1 MPRRSTRVYVLGL
14 CVVAGVI
21 SVLSVANV
29 SRPTD
34 IVWFALLV
42 LLTEQLKS
50 RLGRNV
56 IVSLTSVVA
65 VATYPVL
72 GMWGAPALIGALFA
86 TRHDNPVF
94 KRAYN
99 VAQNVVCT
107 FIGGFTYITLGGE
120 VGDLARD
127 SFPQILLQI
136 TAAIVAYHVANA
148 ALLIGVLWLDG
159 GRAPVRALR
168 ANFFEVFLSFLG
180 YSYLGLL
187 LAVLWLGQLGPFAGL
202 LLLVPLLVARW
213 AFAQYAAEQKSHQ
226 STLQALAQAIET
238 KDLYTRGHGER
249 VARAARLLGTQM
261 GWDGDRLDAVAEAGL
276 LHDVGKIGVPTR
288 ILQKDGR
295 LTEEEF
301 EAIKQHPLH
310 GVEVVGDIAFL
321 EDARAGIMHHHER
334 YDGTGYPSGLRAGDI
349 PVFARVLSI
358 SDAFD
363 CMTSVRSYRAAR
375 PVPEA
380 LDELRRCRGSHFD
393 PELVDKFVTAV
404 EREGWQPAPAQPVQP
419 TPAARQKVLFDH
431 DDPVHPPQVEGS
443 AEANS

>member
-1 MPRRSTRVYVLGL
+1 MPSRSTRAYVLGL
-14 CVVAGVI
+14 CVVAASVSVI
-21 SVLSVANV
+21 SIVNV

-34 IVWFALLV
+34 IAWFAALV
-42 LLTEQLKS
+42 LLTVQLKAP
-50 RLGRNV
+50 LGRNV
-56 IVSLTSVVA
+56 DVSLTSVVA

-86 TRHDNPVF
+86 TRQQTSLY
-94 KRAYN
+94 KRTYN

-107 FIGGFTYITLGGE
+107 FLGGATYVALGGE
-120 VGDLARD
+120 VGALARS
-127 SFPQILLQI
+127 SFPQILFPI
-136 TAAIVAYHVANA
+136 TLAIVAYHVANA
-148 ALLIGVLWLDG
+148 ALLMGVLWLDG
-159 GRAPVRALR
+159 GRAPVRVLR
-168 ANFFEVFLSFLG
+168 ANFLEVFLSFLG

-249 VARAARLLGTQM
+249 VARAARMLGTQV

-288 ILQKDGR
+288 VLQKDGR

-301 EAIKQHPLH
+301 EAIKKHPLH

-380 LDELRRCRGSHFD
+380 LDELQRCRGSHFD
-393 PELVDKFVTAV
+393 PELVDQFVTAV

-419 TPAARQKVLFDH
+419 VPAAEQKVVFDH

-443 AEANS
+443 AEAAP

>member
-1 MPRRSTRVYVLGL
+1 MPSRSTRAYVLGL
-14 CVVAGVI
+14 CVVAA
-21 SVLSVANV
+21 SVSVVSIVNV
-29 SRPTD
+29 SRPAD
-34 IVWFALLV
+34 IAWFAALV
-42 LLTEQLKS
+42 LLTVQLKAP
-50 RLGRNV
+50 LGRNV
-56 IVSLTSVVA
+56 DVSLTSVVA

-86 TRHDNPVF
+86 TRQQTSF
-94 KRAYN
+94 YKRTYN

-107 FIGGFTYITLGGE
+107 FIGGATYVALGGE
-120 VGDLARD
+120 VGALARG
-127 SFPQILLQI
+127 SFPQILLPI
-136 TAAIVAYHVANA
+136 TLAIVAYHVANA
-148 ALLIGVLWLDG
+148 GLLMGVLWLDG
-159 GRAPVRALR
+159 GRAPVRVLR
-168 ANFFEVFLSFLG
+168 ANFLEVFLSFLG

-213 AFAQYAAEQKSHQ
+213 AFSQYAAEQKSHQ

-249 VARAARLLGTQM
+249 VARAARMLGAQI
-261 GWDGDRLDAVAEAGL
+261 GWEGDRLDAVGEAGL

-288 ILQKDGR
+288 VLQKDGR

-334 YDGTGYPSGLRAGDI
+334 YDGAGYPSGLRAEDI

-375 PVPEA
+375 PVTEA
-380 LDELRRCRGSHFD
+380 LAELQRCRGSHFD
-393 PELVDKFVTAV
+393 PELVDQFVAAV
-404 EREGWQPAPAQPVQP
+404 EREGWEPAPVQPVQP
-419 TPAARQKVLFDH
+419 VPVAEQKVVFDH

-443 AEANS
+443 AEATP

>member
-1 MPRRSTRVYVLGL
+1 MPSRSTRAYVLGL
-14 CVVAGVI
+14 CVVAA
-21 SVLSVANV
+21 SVSVVSIVNV

-34 IVWFALLV
+34 IAWFAALV
-42 LLTEQLKS
+42 LLSVQLKAP
-50 RLGRNV
+50 LGRNV
-56 IVSLTSVVA
+56 DVSLTSVVA

-86 TRHDNPVF
+86 TRQQTSF
-94 KRAYN
+94 YKRAYN

-107 FIGGFTYITLGGE
+107 FIGGAAYVALGGE
-120 VGDLARD
+120 VGALARG
-127 SFPQILLQI
+127 SFPQILLPM
-136 TAAIVAYHVANA
+136 TVAIIAWHVANA

-159 GRAPVRALR
+159 GRAPVRGIR
-168 ANFFEVFLSFLG
+168 TNFFEVFLSFLG

-249 VARAARLLGTQM
+249 VARAARMLGSQI

-288 ILQKDGR
+288 VLQKDGR

-334 YDGTGYPSGLRAGDI
+334 YDGTGYPSGLRACDI

-375 PVPEA
+375 PVAEA
-380 LDELRRCRGSHFD
+380 LEELQRCRGSHFD
-393 PELVDKFVTAV
+393 PELVDEFVTAV
-404 EREGWQPAPAQPVQP
+404 EREGWQAAPVQPVQP
-419 TPAARQKVLFDH
+419 VPRAEQKVVFDH